1 MTGRVGRG
9 IVRAMKITYVLIALS
24 AITGFALCVLYSL
37 KQGDQISLWG
47 GLLLLTAT
55 PAALYMMRESLED
68 L

>member
-1 MTGRVGRG
+1 
-9 IVRAMKITYVLIALS
+9 MKITYVLIALS
-24 AITGFALCVLYSL
+24 VITGFALCVLYSL

-55 PAALYMMRESLED
+55 PAALYIMRESLED